1 MLYPLL
7 RQLENEG
14 LITSSWDAVR
24 AEDSDEGAE
33 GRKRKWYRLS
43 PKGKRRLGQ
52 RVAAYES
59 LRKAIDAFVGVEAAR
74 GGLTM
79 IARPG
84 SGRARGSDSE
94 RRRSLGAEAPPSIA
108 GWLHALSRR
117 MNVPASGNARRCVT
131 NSMLICASGCRS

>member
-1 MLYPLL
+1 MLTGNESAELIVLSLLAEGPSYGYQLTKDATARSEGHLRLTPGVLYPLL

-24 AEDSDEGAE
+24 AEDSDAGTE

-59 LRKAIDAFVGVEAAR
+59 LRKVIDAFVG
-74 GGLTM
+74 
-79 IARPG
+79 ARPREEG
-84 SGRARGSDSE
+84 LR
-94 RRRSLGAEAPPSIA
+94 
-108 GWLHALSRR
+108 
-117 MNVPASGNARRCVT
+117 
-131 NSMLICASGCRS
+131 